1 MNQFVDFFSKLFDTS
16 DWPPRWHCGN
26 WTEFHGWLYIV
37 SDILIWVAYY
47 AIPIVIIRFIT
58 KKQKHQ
64 FAKIGWLFAAF
75 ILACGFTH
83 LLDAL
88 MFWYPMYR
96 LSALVRFVTAVV
108 SLLTLYNLFKL
119 LPSLVKLK
127 TAEELEIEIEYRKK
141 LENELLENNAQLNE
155 AEKISKLGH
164 WKWNAATN
172 LIKASPNFFTI
183 YEAPFQEIGVRGE
196 MHKYIHA
203 DDREFVKARVGLAS
217 QTKDYGQFYFRII
230 TPNGNQKTIL
240 AKGVVHLNDKH
251 EIAFIL
257 GTIQDVTEQKAIENE
272 LLQKTQ
278 ALESMNANLQ
288 KFASV
293 ASHDLQEPLRKVS
306 TFITL
311 LQKQYSPLIDVKGQ
325 EFFNKT
331 VAATVRMQQ
340 LIESILEFS
349 KLPTQ
354 EIKFAPVALNDVLK
368 DVLSDLEIRI
378 LERQASIT
386 IANLPTIKGN
396 NPQLHQLF
404 QNLISN
410 AIKFTKTDKQPII
423 NIGVSIHREEA
434 IFTADTDNKFLAQGG
449 YCEITVSDNGI
460 GFEEEYSEQ
469 VFLPFQRLNSRTE
482 FEGTGI
488 GLAICKKIIENHN
501 GNIIVKSTVGEGTT
515 FIIQLPFNQ

>member
-1 MNQFVDFFSKLFDTS
+1 MDQVVDFFSKLFDTS

-26 WTEFHGWLYIV
+26 WTTFHGWLYIV
-37 SDILIWVAYY
+37 SDVLIWAAYY
-47 AIPIVIIRFIT
+47 AIPILIISFIIR
-58 KKQKHQ
+58 KQKQ
-64 FAKIGWLFAAF
+64 KFAKIGWLFASF

-88 MFWYPMYR
+88 TFWYPMYR
-96 LSALVRFVTAVV
+96 LSALVRFVTAVI
-108 SLLTLYNLFKL
+108 SLVTLYNLSKL
-119 LPSLVKLK
+119 LASIAKLK
-127 TAEELEIEIEYRKK
+127 SGEELEAEIEYRKK
-141 LENELLENNAQLNE
+141 LESELLENNARLNE

-164 WKWNAATN
+164 WRWNAVTN

-203 DDREFVKARVGLAS
+203 DDREFVKARVALAA

-230 TPNGNQKTIL
+230 TPSGNQKTIL
-240 AKGVVHLNDKH
+240 AKGVVHLNDKN

-272 LLQKTQ
+272 LLKKTQ

-288 KFASV
+288 KFAFV

-311 LQKQYSPLIDVKGQ
+311 LQKKYSPIIDVKGQ

-331 VAATVRMQQ
+331 VDATVRMQE
-340 LIESILEFS
+340 LIQSILEFS
-349 KLPTQ
+349 KLPTH
-354 EIKFAPVALNDVLK
+354 EIKFSQVVLNEVLK
-368 DVLSDLEIRI
+368 DVLGDLELRI
-378 LERQASIT
+378 AEKQVKIT

-396 NPQLHQLF
+396 NQQLHQLF

-410 AIKFTKTDKQPII
+410 AIKFAKFDLLPVIDISVTI
-423 NIGVSIHREEA
+423 NREAVILLDE
-434 IFTADTDNKFLAQGG
+434 TDNKFLAQGG
-449 YCEITVSDNGI
+449 FCEITVADNGI
-460 GFEEEYSEQ
+460 GFEETYSEQ
-469 VFLPFQRLNSRTE
+469 IFLLFQRLNSHTE

-488 GLAICKKIIENHN
+488 GLAICKKIVENHN
-501 GNIIVKSTVGEGTT
+501 GKIVVKSTVGEGTT
-515 FIIQLPFNQ
+515 FIIQLPLNQ